1 MKNGPSIWL
10 IATLALVLHLGT
22 CVGIIYLRWESIVRP
37 EIAKLKKSIDY
48 PKKRMWTFDSST
60 VSNLVIELKAERE
73 KLKEREKDLA
83 ATSARVQ
90 AERAELDSVRA
101 GIEAMK
107 QEVEQSITEV
117 KASEAG
123 NLRSLAKTYS
133 ALSPT
138 ATVAIFA
145 ELDDQTVVK
154 ILSLMRADKVA
165 PILESMTR
173 AQIEGESQ
181 AKRAAHFS
189 DLLRLMRTKKEEA
202 QS

>member
-10 IATLALVLHLGT
+10 IALLAVVLHLGT
-22 CVGIIYLRWESIVRP
+22 CAGIIYLRWEAILHP
-37 EIAKLKKSIDY
+37 EIARKSKIEL
-48 PKKRMWTFDSST
+48 PRQMWSFRSD
-60 VSNLVIELKAERE
+60 VVDQLIAELKAERE
-73 KLKEREKDLA
+73 RLTAREKDLA

-90 AERAELDSVRA
+90 AERAELDGVRS

-107 QEVEQSITEV
+107 LELEQTITEV
-117 KASEAG
+117 KAGEAG

-138 ATVAIFA
+138 ATVAIFG

-165 PILESMTR
+165 PILEAMTR
-173 AQIEGESQ
+173 SQVEGESL
-181 AKRAAHFS
+181 AKRAAHLS
-189 DLLRLMRTKKEEA
+189 DMLRLLRTKKEEA